1 MNTPVTPYRKEESK
15 KEQVR
20 EMFDNISPRYDLLND
35 VLSLGIARHWRRKAL
50 RMALKNNPA
59 LVLDVATG
67 TGDLAFEALKHT
79 SGSIIGVDISEGML
93 DIARQKAKER
103 PKANRIRFETGD
115 AENLPH
121 AHNTFDTVIVSF
133 GVRNFGHLQNGLVGI
148 NKVLKPGGNLMVLEF
163 SQPEKTP
170 FKQLYAFYSRFILP
184 FIGRLISKDHRAYTY
199 LPESVAAFPYGEA
212 FKNELHQS
220 GFREV
225 KIRPLTFGICTIYSA
240 VK

>member
-1 MNTPVTPYRKEESK
+1 MSTPITPYHKQASK
-15 KEQVR
+15 KEQVQ

-50 RMALKNNPA
+50 KLALKNKPA

-79 SGSIIGVDISEGML
+79 PGAIIGVDISEGML
-93 DIARQKAKER
+93 DIARQKAKDKPNAE
-103 PKANRIRFETGD
+103 RIRFETGD

-133 GVRNFGHLQNGLVGI
+133 GVRNFGHLQNGLSGI
-148 NKVLKPGGNLMVLEF
+148 QKVLKPGGNLMVLEF

-170 FKQLYAFYSRFILP
+170 FKQLYAFYSAYILP
-184 FIGRLISKDHRAYTY
+184 VIGRLISKDHRAYTY

-212 FKNELHQS
+212 FKKELIQS
-220 GFREV
+220 GFRDITI
-225 KIRPLTFGICTIYSA
+225 KPLTFGICTIYSA
-240 VK
+240 TK